1 MAYSDDAVLL
11 AALRAGSEEAFRHLV
26 SCHHGA
32 MVRVARSYVAS
43 EAVAE
48 EVTQDTWIG
57 VLRGLEGFE
66 GRSSLKTWI
75 FSVLT
80 NQARSQ
86 GAKEHRSVPTSF
98 VDELDERSGP
108 QVEPSRFRTGAD
120 DPFEGYW
127 RTPPAR
133 FSSLPEEQVTSA
145 ETRTLIDDE
154 IRGLPLGQQQV
165 VTLRDIE
172 GWSAAE
178 VCAALGLSEGNQRVL
193 LHRARARLRQQLEAH
208 LSPAAAS

>member
-11 AALRAGSEEAFRHLV
+11 AALRAGSEEAFRHVV

-32 MVRVARSYVAS
+32 MVRVARSYVTS
-43 EAVAE
+43 QAVAE
-48 EVTQDTWIG
+48 EVAQDTWVG
-57 VLRGLEGFE
+57 VLRGLDGFE

-75 FSVLT
+75 FSVLA
-80 NQARSQ
+80 NQARSR
-86 GAKEHRSVPTSF
+86 GVSEHRSVPTSF
-98 VDELDERSGP
+98 VDEAEAYSDP
-108 QVEPSRFRTGAD
+108 QVTPSRFRSGSD

-133 FSSLPEEQVTSA
+133 FSSLPEEQVTGA
-145 ETRTLIDDE
+145 ETRAFIDHE
-154 IRGLPLGQQQV
+154 IRSLPLGQQQV
-165 VTLRDIE
+165 VTLRDVE
-172 GWSAAE
+172 GWSAGE